1 MGMTT
6 REYLKT
12 QIDTLP
18 EMAIN
23 KVWEFVQFQKYSIG
37 LYEND
42 TEYLS
47 SIPGMVSSIK
57 AAAKEPLEEGVDVD
71 ADEVDFNV

>member
-1 MGMTT
+1 MEMTT

-18 EMAIN
+18 DRAIGR
-23 KVWEFVQFQKYSIG
+23 VYEFIQFQKFNIG
-37 LYEND
+37 LYDND

-57 AAAKEPLEEGVDVD
+57 AAAEEPLEEGTD
-71 ADEVDFNV
+71 ADSVNFDV

>member
-1 MGMTT
+1 MTT

-12 QIDTLP
+12 QIDILP
-18 EMAIN
+18 EMAISR
-23 KVWEFVQFQKYSIG
+23 VWEFVQFQKYSIG
-37 LYEND
+37 LYDND

-57 AAAKEPLEEGVDVD
+57 TAAKEPLEEGID
-71 ADEVDFNV
+71 ADSVDFNV

>member
-1 MGMTT
+1 MTT

-12 QIDTLP
+12 QIDILP
-18 EMAIN
+18 ERAISR
-23 KVWEFVQFQKYSIG
+23 VSEFIQFQKFSIG
-37 LYEND
+37 LYDND

-57 AAAKEPLEEGVDVD
+57 AAAGEPLEEGID
-71 ADEVDFNV
+71 ADSINFNV

>member
-1 MGMTT
+1 MTT

-12 QIDTLP
+12 QIDMLP

-23 KVWEFVQFQKYSIG
+23 KVWEFIQFQKYSIG

-57 AAAKEPLEEGVDVD
+57 AAANESLEEGVD
-71 ADEVDFNV
+71 ADDVDFNV

>member
-1 MGMTT
+1 MMT

-18 EMAIN
+18 DRAIGR
-23 KVWEFVQFQKYSIG
+23 VWEFVQFQKYSIG
-37 LYEND
+37 LYDND

-57 AAAKEPLEEGVDVD
+57 AAAQEPLEEGVD
-71 ADEVDFNV
+71 ADSVDFDV

>member
-1 MGMTT
+1 MEMTT

-18 EMAIN
+18 DMAIDR
-23 KVWEFVQFQKYSIG
+23 VCAFVQFQKYSIG
-37 LYEND
+37 LYDND

-47 SIPGMVSSIK
+47 SIPSMVSSIK
-57 AAAKEPLEEGVDVD
+57 AAAKEPLEEGTD
-71 ADEVDFNV
+71 ADSVDSNV

>member
-1 MGMTT
+1 MTT

-12 QIDTLP
+12 QIDTL
-18 EMAIN
+18 ADRVIGR
-23 KVWEFVQFQKYSIG
+23 VCEFVQFQKFSFG
-37 LYEND
+37 LYDND

-57 AAAKEPLEEGVDVD
+57 AAAEEPLEKDTD
-71 ADEVDFNV
+71 ADSVSFKV

>member
-1 MGMTT
+1 MTT

-12 QIDTLP
+12 QIDMLP

-23 KVWEFVQFQKYSIG
+23 RVWEFVQFQKYSIG

-57 AAAKEPLEEGVDVD
+57 AAAKEPLEEGVD
-71 ADEVDFNV
+71 ANEVDFNV